1 MNCVT
6 CNANIPPAFV
16 HAIQMNICPGCA
28 GPIMTEASKLLMDEL
43 KTAMISMPNDPE
55 GLAGWL
61 LSTYDLFPKG
71 EVSPTNFHRKNSRQ
85 EGDNSV
91 LKMANTA
98 TNTFMKRSGADK
110 IKKNP
115 KLAAIEALQREAG
128 GYLQQE
134 EPEEEIEG
142 LDEEAQED
150 VENEEAEMLKMIMK
164 AKQKGK
170 KLSTA
175 QLLSNSS
182 DFGNDFGNDSEIS
195 FKDKQKIQQ
204 MIGGGQDEFD
214 NPEDREWDD
223 VQYLPPALQ
232 ADKIKR
238 LEKQREMGFGSIGMI
253 KRQS

>member
-16 HAIQMNICPGCA
+16 HALQTNICPGCS

-43 KTAMISMPNDPE
+43 KTAMLAMPNDPE

-71 EVSPTNFHRKNSRQ
+71 EVSPTNFHRKNSRPD
-85 EGDNSV
+85 GDISA

-98 TNTFMKRSGADK
+98 TNTFMKRSGADR

-115 KLAAIEALQREAG
+115 KLAAIEALQKEAG
-128 GYLQQE
+128 GYLQQDDSE
-134 EPEEEIEG
+134 DEIEG

-182 DFGNDFGNDSEIS
+182 DFGNDAEVSNADL
-195 FKDKQKIQQ
+195 QKIQK
-204 MIGGGQDEFD
+204 MVGGGQDEFD